1 MTENSTANK
10 RQKLQK
16 KQIII
21 NAFLMA
27 SAGNQTI
34 NSWRN
39 ENDQTADSFQN
50 PQYWIELA
58 KLLEKGK
65 FNSVFFADVL
75 GPYDVYNGPGNFGP
89 VAKAA
94 SQFPLSDPTYF
105 IPLMASV
112 TKNLAFGVT
121 ASTIAEP
128 PYHLSRRLGTVD
140 LISNGRVGWN
150 IVTSYLDSA
159 SRNLLNGESLPSNVE
174 RYDRAEEYLDVVYK
188 LFLSSWQDGAVKK
201 DKKKGIFTDPDGL
214 RHIDHVGS
222 HFNVPGPSITYP
234 SQQHLPVLIQ
244 AGASTRGKEL
254 AARNAEVIFFSSKTK
269 ESLAASISDVKE
281 IAKNKFGRDLSKIK
295 FLSLV
300 NVVLGETAEEAQ
312 EKYEAA
318 KALGDVEAAKAM
330 FSGWTGVDIGVY
342 DDDQSLDD
350 VNHVAITSAVQKWK
364 EAAPDVK
371 KWTKNAIVDDVLVAG
386 YGPLFVGTAE
396 QVAQKIEDWVEYS
409 DVDGFNFTYTQ
420 SPQSFEDI
428 VEYLLPEL
436 RKRGLLPEDYPEPL
450 DGKILTYREQLFGDR
465 FLDRTHPAHDL
476 RWNANEN
483 KESFESRLPAALERL
498 ENGSPKPL

>member
-188 LFLSSWQDGAVKK
+188 LFLSSWQDGA
-201 DKKKGIFTDPDGL
+201 
-214 RHIDHVGS
+214 
-222 HFNVPGPSITYP
+222 
-234 SQQHLPVLIQ
+234 QHLPVLIQ